1 MYFKR
6 SVTRDLDSRTPGLGR
21 VDRRLGLVGL
31 RSAQSRLA
39 GHHLQQLLV
48 VEGEDDV
55 EVVEERFRLR
65 TRDAERDRGATDAT
79 DGRRLVG

>member
-1 MYFKR
+1 MPR
-6 SVTRDLDSRTPGLGR
+6 R
-21 VDRRLGLVGL
+21 VGRRLGLAGL

-55 EVVEERFRLR
+55 EVVEERFHLR
-65 TRDAERDRGATDAT
+65 TRDAERDRGATNAT